1 MHDAQ
6 LSGTVQ
12 TYYTVFLQKCQEP
25 FDIVEKLKSLL
36 KKKLISATMVPVIIL
51 KETIFLDSGILTY
64 EFVRKNI
71 KNINLRI
78 KCDGSVHVSVPRT
91 VTKNEAEAFIC
102 QKEAFIRAAQAKFA
116 AFPATKE
123 NEPFLTNGTVIP
135 ILGEP
140 KTVSLFTTVLYE
152 SVSIAGDTL
161 AIAVRPNAKPE
172 HAVFLLESYL
182 KRECTAKITA
192 VCRRAFPRFAA
203 VKPDLIFPKITV
215 RRMTSRYGSC
225 NASKCAVTF
234 NTVLYHMPE
243 SLMEYVVCHEFS
255 HFFVQNHSEA
265 FYRRLSYFLPDW
277 QERKQGLAFFCSKYP
292 QIWEL

>member
-12 TYYTVFLQKCQEP
+12 TYYTVFLQKSQVP
-25 FDIVEKLKSLL
+25 SDIVEKLKKLL
-36 KKKLISATMVPVIIL
+36 KKAVISVTMIPVIIL
-51 KETIFLDSGILTY
+51 TETVFLDSGSLTY
-64 EFVRKNI
+64 EFVRKNV

-78 KCDGSVHVSVPRT
+78 RRDGSVHVSVPRA
-91 VTKNEAEAFIC
+91 VFKSDAEAFIRK
-102 QKEAFIRAAQAKFA
+102 KEAFIRAAQAKFA
-116 AFPATKE
+116 AFPSAKPKE
-123 NEPFLTNGTVIP
+123 ALLADGTVLP

-140 KTVSLFTTVLYE
+140 KTVSLVSAVLYE
-152 SVSIAGDTL
+152 SVSVSGDTL
-161 AIAVRPNAKPE
+161 AIALRPNAKPE

-182 KRECTAKITA
+182 KRAFTAKIEA
-192 VCRRAFPRFAA
+192 VCRREFPRFAA
-203 VKPDLIFPKITV
+203 VKPDLAFPKIAV

-225 NASKCAVTF
+225 NAAKCAVTF

-243 SLMEYVVCHEFS
+243 SLIEYVVCHEFT

-265 FYRRLSYFLPDW
+265 FYRRLAYFLPDW
-277 QERKQGLAFFCSKYP
+277 QERKKALALFCSKYP